1 MLLLLQ
7 AFRRTPPLCTAF
19 IVRDIVSEC
28 NAVARHSRTAE
39 LDAAGAAAALAGSQ
53 TAVSWCAPPLR
64 HLFLRAAALY
74 TP

>member
-28 NAVARHSRTAE
+28 NAVARHSRVTV
-39 LDAAGAAAALAGSQ
+39 LDAVGAAAALAGSQ
-53 TAVSWCAPPLR
+53 PAGKPVRSVAPPP
-64 HLFLRAAALY
+64 FPRAAALY